1 MIRQRG
7 DRFLVELFSPEK
19 GRTAQVRPGDYG
31 LRTPRNRLEA
41 EQLEAM
47 ALLDYQDALTVE
59 QYADRHCTRQFTDAG
74 RSVSRQ
80 TNDHNRQQLKDFIE
94 VYGSVSMDSI
104 TRLQAK
110 DYVVKHPSRLREV
123 SAMFNAAVAD
133 DVISVNPFAKLKVPQ
148 RKGSKDVVVPT
159 LEEVKALG
167 EAALVCH
174 GAWGYTFRAMIL
186 FAAWTGLRPGEA
198 AGAKWE
204 HLHGSKYEVVEQYLL
219 KYHKFS
225 GPKWG
230 SVGTVHVFDAGLEAI
245 FDAGMAA
252 EDSLPRENELMFP
265 AKMGG
270 PMSGAQLHSA
280 LNPVRILAG
289 LPGFT
294 FKGLRHF
301 HASYLLNELGLPPYT
316 IAQQLRHSDGGEL
329 IVNTYGHADRGVHL
343 ERISIAEKAYT
354 ATAADDN
361 ESTVI

>member
-19 GRTAQVRPGDYG
+19 GRTAQVRPSDYG

-41 EQLEAM
+41 EQLEAL

-59 QYADRHCTRQFTDAG
+59 QYADRHCTREFTDAG

-167 EAALVCH
+167 EAAIACH
-174 GAWGYTFRAMIL
+174 TGSWGYTFRAMIL

-225 GPKWG
+225 EPKWG
-230 SVGTVHVFDAGLEAI
+230 SVGTVHVFDAGLEGL
-245 FDAGMAA
+245 AG
-252 EDSLPRENELMFP
+252 LPRGNALMFP

-294 FKGLRHF
+294 FKALRHF

-354 ATAADDN
+354 ATAATDD

>member
-7 DRFLVELFSPEK
+7 DRYLVELFSPEK

-31 LRTPRNRLEA
+31 LRTPRNRQEA

-59 QYADRHCTRQFTDAG
+59 QYADRHCTREFTDAG
-74 RSVSRQ
+74 RPVSRQ

-167 EAALVCH
+167 EAAVMCH

-204 HLHGSKYEVVEQYLL
+204 HLHGSEYEVVEQYLL

-230 SVGTVHVFDAGLEAI
+230 SVGTVHVFDAGL
-245 FDAGMAA
+245 DAVAG
-252 EDSLPRENELMFP
+252 LPSDNPLMFP

-270 PMSGAQLHSA
+270 ALSGAQLHSA

-289 LPGFT
+289 VPDFT

-329 IVNTYGHADRGVHL
+329 IVSTYGHADRGVHL

-354 ATAADDN
+354 ATAATDDG
-361 ESTVI
+361 STVI